1 MQTYPGL
8 RLLPK
13 IRRLI
18 RWRRR
23 ELAALTAA
31 LAVFAALR
39 VLSPPTPQTSEVL
52 VATHDLN
59 AGTPLAASDVQ
70 TVPIPNEYLPH
81 SALSE
86 ADSPLGRTLTANLT
100 TGTVLTSAMVFSS
113 QSSADEEKLVPLRF
127 SDQAVV
133 DLLKVGDIISVVA
146 TDQDGTSHQLASG
159 VRVAALPNEQEN
171 TTFGSSTGALVV
183 VATDAATATTLAA
196 QAAVTTLGI
205 VMG

>member
-1 MQTYPGL
+1 MQTSPGL

-13 IRRLI
+13 IRRFV

-31 LAVFAALR
+31 LAVFTAIRALT
-39 VLSPPTPQTSEVL
+39 PPTPQTSEVL
-52 VATHDLN
+52 VATHELT
-59 AGTPLAASDVQ
+59 AGATLGAEDVQ
-70 TVPIPNEYLPH
+70 TIPIPNEYLPH
-81 SALSE
+81 STLSQ

-113 QSSADEEKLVPLRF
+113 QSAGDEEKLVPLRF

-133 DLLKVGDIISVVA
+133 DLLQVGDIISVVA
-146 TDQDGTSHQLASG
+146 TDQDGTSHQIASG
-159 VRVAALPNEQEN
+159 VRVAALPDGQDGG
-171 TTFGSSTGALVV
+171 TFGSNTGALVV

-196 QAAVTTLGI
+196 QAAITTLGI